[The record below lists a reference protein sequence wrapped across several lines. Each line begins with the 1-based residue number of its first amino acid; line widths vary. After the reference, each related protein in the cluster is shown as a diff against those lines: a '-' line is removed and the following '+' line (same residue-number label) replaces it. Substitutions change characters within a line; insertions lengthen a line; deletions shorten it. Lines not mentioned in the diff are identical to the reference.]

1 MLRIIFEAEGV
12 EMKDV
17 KSNSLLNLATKI
29 LFLGFLG
36 AGVIP
41 VKPCFAQSSITPD
54 NTLDTEASQVTPN
67 VNNPDNIPSEL
78 LEGGA
83 QRGQNLF
90 HSFQEFNV
98 NEGRGAYFL
107 VPNNTIQNVL
117 TRVTGNNPSQI
128 LGTLGTIS
136 NRNFDPSNVN
146 LFLINPNGIV
156 FGQNASLDINGSFV
170 GTTANILEFG
180 ERGFFSATNPQA
192 PSGLLTVNP
201 SAFLFNQ
208 VNTQASIQSTS
219 VAPAGQDLSGNTLRG
234 LRVGDGNSLLLLGDN
249 LSIDGQGQQGGISAI
264 AGRVELGGYSST
276 GTVGLNVDGNNLSLS
291 FPDNVDRGDVSLS
304 NGARVNVR
312 AGDGGNIAINSRNV
326 EITQGSQL
334 IAGITSGFGSPE
346 TQAGNIEIN
355 AAQTVAFDGVTN
367 SSPSGA
373 FNQIEA
379 GGTGNS
385 GRIEIN
391 AGSVEVK
398 NGAQL
403 NTSAL
408 GRGNSGTIRINA
420 TDKVLFDGAP
430 LGFQSSALSQV
441 GENAVGNSGGVEINA
456 SNVEILD
463 GGYLE
468 ANTLGIGDAG
478 KIQINAGEKV
488 VIDGESPLGFLS
500 AAFSQVGENA
510 VGNSG
515 GVEINAGNVE
525 VTNGGQLNATTLG
538 KGNAGLIRIN
548 ATDKVAF
555 EGVSPFGVL
564 SSAISQVFTE
574 AEGDSQG
581 IEINGSN
588 VEITGGAQLTAT
600 TLGKGDSGKI
610 SITGTERVVFS
621 GEYTPFFTVS
631 SAISQVFPE
640 AEGNSG
646 GIEING
652 GSVEI
657 TGGAQLTA
665 TTLGKGNSGLIR
677 ITGTERVVFDGES
690 TFGFGPASAAISQVF
705 GGAEGNS
712 GGIEINGG
720 NIEITNGAQLT
731 ATTLGKGNSGL
742 IRITGT
748 DRVVFEGESTFG
760 PVSSAISQV
769 FGGAEGNSGGIEIEA
784 GTVNITNGAFL
795 DASTL
800 GKGNAGAVR
809 ITGRDRVVFDGESS
823 AGVLSSAFSQ
833 VTASANGDSGGIVI
847 NTGTFEAT
855 KGAQLTTTTF
865 GQGNS
870 GQIQVTATDKAIFD
884 GKSRDGSHSSNA
896 ASQVQPGAVGNSEG
910 IKIDTSTLEL
920 SDTAFISANTLGD
933 GQAGDITVNSTNL
946 NLTDGSEISARS
958 EATGIAGDIN
968 LNVNDNFNANN
979 GKVLTQAEQ
988 SRGGNINI
996 ATGENIILR
1005 NNSDIR
1011 TTLSTTTGS
1020 GGNITLNANAI
1031 VALEDSDIL
1040 AFAPE
1045 GRGGNITFN
1054 TRAFFSESL
1063 FSPTPQAADRAAL
1076 DVLDG
1081 NNRVDINA
1089 TGSISSGTISGVT
1102 DPSFLQDDLTELAE
1116 NPIDSEALVAS
1127 SCVVRSRER
1136 NGTFFITGTS
1146 GLPYRPGD
1154 AVSSKYSAVEVQP
1167 IPNDT
1172 SSTQPR
1178 RRWKIGDPIMEPTG
1192 VYSLD
1197 NGRQILSREC
1207 GK

>member
-1 MLRIIFEAEGV
+1 
-12 EMKDV
+12 MKDV

-54 NTLDTEASQVTPN
+54 NTLGTEASQVTPN

-170 GTTANILEFG
+170 GTTANTLEFG
-180 ERGFFSATNPQA
+180 ERGFFSTTNPQA

-208 VNTQASIQSTS
+208 INAQASIQSTS

-264 AGRVELGGYSST
+264 GGRVELGGYSST
-276 GTVGLNVDGNNLSLS
+276 GTMGLNVDGNNLSLS

-312 AGDGGNIAINSRNV
+312 AGDAGNIAINSRNV

-334 IAGITSGFGSPE
+334 IAGIASGFGSPE

-403 NTSAL
+403 NTSTL

-525 VTNGGQLNATTLG
+525 VTNGGQLSANTLSTGDAGQIKITAREKVVFDGQSPFGFLSSAFSQVRENAVGNSGGIEINAGDVEVTNGGQLSATTLS

-548 ATDKVAF
+548 ATDKVMF
-555 EGVSPFGVL
+555 DGVSPFGTL
-564 SSAISQVFTE
+564 SSAISQVFTG
-574 AEGDSQG
+574 AEGDSEG

-600 TLGKGDSGKI
+600 TLGNGDSGKI
-610 SITGTERVVFS
+610 SITGTQRVVFS
-621 GEYTPFFTVS
+621 GEYTPFSTV
-631 SAISQVFPE
+631 
-640 AEGNSG
+640 
-646 GIEING
+646 
-652 GSVEI
+652 
-657 TGGAQLTA
+657 
-665 TTLGKGNSGLIR
+665 
-677 ITGTERVVFDGES
+677 
-690 TFGFGPASAAISQVF
+690 SAAISQVF

-742 IRITGT
+742 IRITGNE
-748 DRVVFEGESTFG
+748 RVVFDGESTFG
-760 PVSSAISQV
+760 SRSSAISQV
-769 FGGAEGNSGGIEIEA
+769 FGGAEGNSGGIELNA
-784 GTVNITNGAFL
+784 NTVEMTNGALL

-800 GKGNAGAVR
+800 GEGNAGAVQ

-823 AGVLSSAFSQ
+823 RGFVSSAFSQ
-833 VTASANGDSGGIVI
+833 VTASADGNSGGIAI
-847 NTGTFEAT
+847 NAGTFEVT

-896 ASQVQPGAVGNSEG
+896 ASEVQPGAVGNSEG

-979 GKVLTQAEQ
+979 GQVLTQAEQ

-1076 DVLDG
+1076 DALDG

-1172 SSTQPR
+1172 SSRQPR
-1178 RRWKIGDPIMEPTG
+1178 RQWKIGDPIVEPTG
-1192 VYSLD
+1192 VYSLE

-1207 GK
+1207 EK